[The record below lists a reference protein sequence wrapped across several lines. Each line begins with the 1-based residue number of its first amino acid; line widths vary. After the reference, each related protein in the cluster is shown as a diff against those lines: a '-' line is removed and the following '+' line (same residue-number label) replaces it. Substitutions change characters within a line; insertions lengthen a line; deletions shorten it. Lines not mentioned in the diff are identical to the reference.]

1 MGIGC
6 GSGNIYFGP
15 DPLRVGTRVLNSL
28 PDPTLM
34 TLYLQVWPN
43 ATNNWLSWSY
53 GEPYLINLCFLVS
66 SGIGAEVKIVLGRI
80 VDLLTG
86 KSIGES
92 SFCVGVI

>member
-1 MGIGC
+1 MYPT
-6 GSGNIYFGP
+6 GNPF
-15 DPLRVGTRVLNSL
+15 LN
-28 PDPTLM
+28 LM
-34 TLYLQVWPN
+34 ASMLLQVWPN

-92 SFCVGVI
+92 SFLAGVI

>member
-1 MGIGC
+1 MTGMPFP
-6 GSGNIYFGP
+6 SKLQWLMYPTGNPF
-15 DPLRVGTRVLNSL
+15 LN
-28 PDPTLM
+28 LM
-34 TLYLQVWPN
+34 ASMLLQVWPN